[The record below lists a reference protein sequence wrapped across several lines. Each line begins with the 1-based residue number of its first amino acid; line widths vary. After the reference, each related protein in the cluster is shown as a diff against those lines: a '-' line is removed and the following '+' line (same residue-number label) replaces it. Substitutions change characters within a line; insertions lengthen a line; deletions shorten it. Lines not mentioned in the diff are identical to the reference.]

1 MHRKIGR
8 APQFLTSK
16 RAIALPVSF
25 LMLFVS
31 LTLIVSATYYV
42 SVAKI
47 QARGKLL
54 NIAVAKQNMIS
65 FENSIES
72 AKWSLGSSIIYH
84 FEDSGG
90 TFKCYPA
97 SHHILLNVTDNH
109 FHSIVFNSSVGRVT
123 YELPP
128 AEIMVYSFYMKGDR
142 RALINQST
150 SSTTQ
155 LHLTPSTPAPELTL
169 TYRPLVTIAETGY
182 TQGKPV
188 NTLRLYIINLNASET
203 ITAQGEFNIKS
214 TCTSIT
220 SNVQTYNLT
229 YQITSI
235 TVKAASDGTTD
246 EVVLPVSSN
255 TYGAIL
261 RIETLT
267 CNIKLERIQGG
278 T

>member
-1 MHRKIGR
+1 
-8 APQFLTSK
+8 
-16 RAIALPVSF
+16 
-25 LMLFVS
+25 
-31 LTLIVSATYYV
+31 
-42 SVAKI
+42 
-47 QARGKLL
+47 
-54 NIAVAKQNMIS
+54 
-65 FENSIES
+65 
-72 AKWSLGSSIIYH
+72 
-84 FEDSGG
+84 
-90 TFKCYPA
+90 
-97 SHHILLNVTDNH
+97 
-109 FHSIVFNSSVGRVT
+109 
-123 YELPP
+123 
-128 AEIMVYSFYMKGDR
+128 
-142 RALINQST
+142 
-150 SSTTQ
+150 
-155 LHLTPSTPAPELTL
+155 
-169 TYRPLVTIAETGY
+169 YRPLVTIAETGY

-278 T
+278 A